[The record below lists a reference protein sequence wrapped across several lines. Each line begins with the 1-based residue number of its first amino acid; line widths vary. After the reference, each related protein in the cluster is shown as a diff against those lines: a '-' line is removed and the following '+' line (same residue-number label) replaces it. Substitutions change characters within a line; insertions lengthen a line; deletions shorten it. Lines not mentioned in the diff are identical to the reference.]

1 MEIVAKRL
9 SSFNG
14 IRRRARDESG
24 SMLLELVI
32 SMLVLSVAVG
42 ALLSL
47 YVSTNLSLRRS
58 SIQGNALTL
67 ADKQMEVFKTL
78 PFASIG
84 IQANPTVTSPDP
96 YVTSPPSNLTA
107 GQQSSIASA
116 QVKAGLVPST
126 QTVTGPD
133 NRTYRVDTYVFST
146 TISGRTALQVT
157 IGVRLVTNGTVD
169 SKLGATANS
178 AFDAAVAK

>member
-1 MEIVAKRL
+1 
-9 SSFNG
+9 
-14 IRRRARDESG
+14 
-24 SMLLELVI
+24 MLIELVM

-58 SIQGNALTL
+58 SVQGNALTL

-84 IQANPTVTSPDP
+84 IQANPTATPSDP
-96 YVTSPPSNLTA
+96 YFTSPPPNLTSTQA
-107 GQQSSIASA
+107 SSIASG
-116 QVKAGLVPST
+116 QVKAGTVPAT
-126 QTVTGPD
+126 QTVSGPD
-133 NRTYRVDTYVFST
+133 NRTYRVDTYAFST

-157 IGVRLVTNGTVD
+157 VGVRLVTNGTVA
-169 SKLGATANS
+169 STLSATANS
-178 AFDAAVAK
+178 AFDAAIAS